1 MRFDRFALLFLV
13 TIVAGACSA
22 GTSSTPLAPSAT
34 PAASSTSGAAM
45 RVEVKLADS
54 LKMAPAEIA
63 VPVGQAVTF
72 VVTNIGANT
81 HEFFVVDEA
90 EHVEDEN
97 EMTSMG
103 GMSQDEANG
112 ISLKAGET
120 KDLTVTFDSPGTMI
134 AGCHEPGHYGGG
146 MKAMIKV
153 GS

>member
-1 MRFDRFALLFLV
+1 
-13 TIVAGACSA
+13 
-22 GTSSTPLAPSAT
+22 
-34 PAASSTSGAAM
+34 M

-81 HEFFVVDEA
+81 HEFFVGDDA
-90 EHVEDEN
+90 AQMEHEN
-97 EMTSMG
+97 EMTSMC

-120 KDLTVTFDSPGTMI
+120 KDLTVTFDAPGTMI